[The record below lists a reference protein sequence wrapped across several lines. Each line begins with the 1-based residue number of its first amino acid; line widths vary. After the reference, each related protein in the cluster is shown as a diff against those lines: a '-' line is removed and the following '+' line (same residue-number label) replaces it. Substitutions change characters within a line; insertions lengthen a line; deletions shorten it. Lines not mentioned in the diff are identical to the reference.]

1 MVKYGMISH
10 PVAAGNCE
18 ILKKARKFWSKPM
31 LKAPD
36 AENRSVE
43 VENEKQKQTPEHIR
57 RNAEEGAVEMVHN
70 VRCSCSS
77 RSKPDVEVLRIVKKI
92 AECGNRRPTDPKSGD
107 P

>member
-1 MVKYGMISH
+1 MVKYGMVSH

-43 VENEKQKQTPEHIR
+43 VENEYETKPPEHIR
-57 RNAEEGAVEMVHN
+57 RKAEE
-70 VRCSCSS
+70 
-77 RSKPDVEVLRIVKKI
+77 
-92 AECGNRRPTDPKSGD
+92 
-107 P
+107 